1 MASSITTTTLD
12 ENFPVAGRDND
23 SQGFRDNF
31 FNIKQNLG
39 FAKSEIEALQ
49 NGTARVNTDNNF
61 GGNTINNA
69 ILLNVRETVNTTYS
83 TGTVT
88 DIDILWSAGV
98 VHVVRLE
105 NDIELTMSSWPA
117 TGYASMKLVLFG
129 DNSDRIATIS
139 SEGVGT
145 VKTDD
150 SGEFV
155 SDNITVNSSL
165 NPKIVEVFTYDG
177 GTTVFARYLGSF
189 T

>member
-1 MASSITTTTLD
+1 MASSINTTTLD

-39 FAKSEIEALQ
+39 FAKSEIETLQ

-61 GGNTINNA
+61 GGNTLNNA
-69 ILLNVRETVNTTYS
+69 VLLNVRETVNTTYA
-83 TGTVT
+83 TGTVV
-88 DIDILWSAGV
+88 DINVVWSAGA
-98 VHVVRLE
+98 VHVIKLD
-105 NDIELTMSSWPA
+105 NDVELIMTSWP
-117 TGYASMKLVLFG
+117 TSGYASMRLVLFG

-139 SEGVGT
+139 SEGIGT

-155 SDNITVNSSL
+155 SDTITVNSAV
-165 NPKIVEVFTYDG
+165 NPIIVDVFTYNG
-177 GTTVFARYLGSF
+177 GTTVFAKYVGTF
-189 T
+189 N